1 MKLSKSCLR
10 KLILNEL
17 KALTRES
24 VLNENEHQ
32 NPQSYDER
40 APDDITSHDM
50 ADAKR
55 YAGDDP
61 VAQAKHLGISIED
74 WHKVRQEIDDG
85 YEERHVFD
93 QLEADDG
100 WYDLPE
106 LSPSLPA
113 DHPSLATGP
122 EALGCG
128 SDLDQDLTGDTNSE
142 KHPLDDDGDGNVD
155 WDEISENKTLDFER
169 FAFGQAKTAQQPSV
183 ETGKGLTETHGSLI
197 RSRYYGRY

>member
-122 EALGCG
+122 EASGCG

-155 WDEISENKTLDFER
+155 WDEISENKTLDL
-169 FAFGQAKTAQQPSV
+169 
-183 ETGKGLTETHGSLI
+183 KGSHLARLKQLSSQVLKQEKVLQNLMGHL
-197 RSRYYGRY
+197 